1 VGLVF
6 FVPALLLLLR
16 EPFQSIAPIVAAFPA
31 AYVVFLW
38 VFLFASSVQYGGVIT
53 IVSSLALLVLSGIRC
68 RAAWRKRKKAQPVCP
83 TAPLSLKRPLS

>member
-1 VGLVF
+1 MGLVF

-31 AYVVFLW
+31 VYVVFLW

-68 RAAWRKRKKAQPVCP
+68 RAAWRKRKKSAASVPDRALEP
-83 TAPLSLKRPLS
+83 